1 LAVRSVSLA
10 DVADHV
16 GQLNRGA
23 PLLFS
28 DLATEQGVTGRPLLT
43 DPDTLAVMEVP
54 LFSANDLV
62 GVLALHAFAPR
73 RWGIHEIDTLT
84 EAAGYLSIALKDT
97 RAEEERQ
104 ELEDQLR
111 QSQKMEAVGRLAGG
125 VAHDFNNLLTGITG
139 YTELALSQVA
149 DESVCSD
156 LRSIREFADRA
167 AQLTQQLLAF
177 SRRQPLEPA
186 SLDLNKLIHN
196 TTGMLARLIG
206 EDIELEF
213 SPGADP
219 AIVEADAGQ
228 IEQVLMNLAVN
239 SRDAMPEGGRL
250 LIETQH
256 VRLDQVYADRH
267 AGVTPGCYI
276 MVAVTD
282 TGHGMDKSSQER
294 IFEPF
299 FTTKE
304 RGKGTGLGLSTV
316 YGIVKQHGG
325 NIWVYS
331 EPDYGTTFKIYLP
344 SVEQIEQELATGRQ
358 PTVDLHGDE
367 TILLVEDEVAV
378 GGAIIRALESYGYRV
393 LSAGRPE
400 RALEV
405 FAENVDTIDLLLAD
419 VILPGC
425 DGRQLYQEMLDQR
438 GGLRVLFMSGY
449 TDKAL
454 THNVV
459 LEPGVPF
466 IQKPFTPAQLA
477 RKVRAVL
484 AG

>member
-1 LAVRSVSLA
+1 
-10 DVADHV
+10 
-16 GQLNRGA
+16 
-23 PLLFS
+23 
-28 DLATEQGVTGRPLLT
+28 
-43 DPDTLAVMEVP
+43 
-54 LFSANDLV
+54 
-62 GVLALHAFAPR
+62 
-73 RWGIHEIDTLT
+73 
-84 EAAGYLSIALKDT
+84 
-97 RAEEERQ
+97 
-104 ELEDQLR
+104 
-111 QSQKMEAVGRLAGG
+111 
-125 VAHDFNNLLTGITG
+125 
-139 YTELALSQVA
+139 
-149 DESVCSD
+149 
-156 LRSIREFADRA
+156 
-167 AQLTQQLLAF
+167 
-177 SRRQPLEPA
+177 
-186 SLDLNKLIHN
+186 
-196 TTGMLARLIG
+196 
-206 EDIELEF
+206 
-213 SPGADP
+213 
-219 AIVEADAGQ
+219 
-228 IEQVLMNLAVN
+228 
-239 SRDAMPEGGRL
+239 MPEGGRL